1 MRMHACVHVHECT
14 CIVCVRVHVPMCV
27 QLYGAWPAAH
37 PPTSQRS
44 PSHPGRVSGLQ
55 LCASLSFQGEL
66 PGGFLLPLPPSYHP
80 GDKAVL
86 GAQGRGGETFL
97 WDNYRISGT
106 SWDFTGRDTEISTC
120 SCGTA

>member
-1 MRMHACVHVHECT
+1 
-14 CIVCVRVHVPMCV
+14 MCV
-27 QLYGAWPAAH
+27 FACANVCAAVRGLACP
-37 PPTSQRS
+37 PPTHLGTTTQRS
-44 PSHPGRVSGLQ
+44 QSHPGRVSGLQ
-55 LCASLSFQGEL
+55 LCASLGFQGEL

-106 SWDFTGRDTEISTC
+106 SWDFTGRDTEISIC